1 MNKTKK
7 NRKNNKT
14 FRNRKLKKG
23 GMENDD
29 NDHYYPSYIKENKEK
44 MDQRK
49 DTTFKSERR
58 RKSKSQRKA
67 ERKLIKDLTRQL
79 RELDINPSPK
89 RTYYET
95 RGNYK
100 HHHTRKSPRRTKLPN
115 NDEDSS
121 NEDLSRKRPYTLGG
135 MEGDFNAK
143 EWFKNVLKDSVGPFF
158 EEVRFDIEW
167 KRLNPEEKK
176 AVKHYMQHVLTREE
190 HDEMINS
197 LEEKIKQIEIENRRL
212 REIVLTPTKDNK

>member
-14 FRNRKLKKG
+14 FRKLKKG
-23 GMENDD
+23 GMEKDD
-29 NDHYYPSYIKENKEK
+29 DGHYYPSYIKENKEK

-67 ERKLIKDLTRQL
+67 EQKLIKDLTHQL

-89 RTYYET
+89 RTFDDT
-95 RGNYK
+95 RGDYM
-100 HHHTRKSPRRTKLPN
+100 HHHTRKSPKKTELPN
-115 NDEDSS
+115 YDKHSS
-121 NEDLSRKRPYTLGG
+121 NGYLSRKRSYTVGG
-135 MEGDFNAK
+135 MEGDFNAEK
-143 EWFKNVLKDSVGPFF
+143 WFKNVLEDSAGPFY
-158 EEVRFDIEW
+158 EEVIFNRDYNQLTS
-167 KRLNPEEKK
+167 KEKK

-212 REIVLTPTKDNK
+212 REIVLTQSFNSNKR

>member
-14 FRNRKLKKG
+14 FRKLKKG
-23 GMENDD
+23 GMEKDD
-29 NDHYYPSYIKENKEK
+29 DGHYYPSYIKENKEK

-100 HHHTRKSPRRTKLPN
+100 HHHTRKSPRITKLPN

-197 LEEKIKQIEIENRRL
+197 LEEKIKKIEIENRRL